1 AIFGRFVRY
10 IGIGAIFSAGFLSII
25 KMSPVMKQAVGKV
38 FSEIARMRSPEKGAA
53 KMIRTDEDIPMS
65 RVILMTIALGIAIWI
80 YFRFVVLAGMEGA
93 TWISIVSL
101 VLTFVIAFLFAAV
114 SSWAVALISVTA
126 ISGMTLTTL
135 IIAALALA
143 KLGLHGPQGQLAVLL
158 IGGVVCTALSMTG
171 SMVTILKV
179 GYWLGATPK
188 KIQISLMVGAVLA
201 SLTVT
206 GVIVLFANTYG
217 FAASAPNHVP
227 APQANAMAA
236 VIQSV
241 MSSGQAPWFLY
252 GIGAVIAVVVQ
263 MLGISPLAFALGMY
277 LPIELNTPI
286 LAGAIVGWL
295 IQRSTGDATRDRAI
309 GNRGTLIAS
318 GFIAGGALA
327 GVADAF
333 LRFIAPA

>member
-1 AIFGRFVRY
+1 
-10 IGIGAIFSAGFLSII
+10 
-25 KMSPVMKQAVGKV
+25 
-38 FSEIARMRSPEKGAA
+38 
-53 KMIRTDEDIPMS
+53 
-65 RVILMTIALGIAIWI
+65 
-80 YFRFVVLAGMEGA
+80 
-93 TWISIVSL
+93 
-101 VLTFVIAFLFAAV
+101 VIAFLFAAV
-114 SSWAVALISVTA
+114 SSWAVALISVTP

-135 IIAALALA
+135 IIAALLLA
-143 KLGLHGPQGQLAVLL
+143 QLGLHGPQGQLAVLL

-188 KIQISLMVGAVLA
+188 KIETSLMTGAILA

-206 GVIVLFANTYG
+206 GVIVLFAHTYG
-217 FAASAPNHVP
+217 YVAGPGHPNPVP

-241 MSSGQAPWFLY
+241 MTSGQAPWFLY
-252 GIGAVIAVVVQ
+252 GIGAVVAVIVQ

-295 IQRSTGDATRDRAI
+295 IQRSTGDATRDRAV

-318 GFIAGGALA
+318 GFIAGGAIA

-333 LRFIAPA
+333 LRFVAPTLLDGAGRAFEYGDEAKNWVGLFVFIAMSVYLYWDSRRARAEEAGPQISM